1 MKNTLLNE
9 RIVKI
14 LIAEWIP
21 SLNKGELAILVGMLE
36 TFKILGKTKVSIFSI
51 YPSIDKERYP
61 ENLNIIDVI
70 SDLHLEESLLEKT
83 RSIRVKASLSAALQ
97 HLFFTL
103 LYLILGRYVLKIMNK
118 KIWREYYESD
128 VIIICHNGVNCI
140 GGCVLDFSPIY
151 ITLLAKILHKPVII
165 YANGTDDFGRGIRG
179 LLAKLLAVFVLNN
192 ADLITTRDDESFLY
206 LQKFVLNK
214 ARIYFTGDPAILLP
228 SSNLERVKHI
238 MHEENI
244 DKNKILIG
252 VALSHEVLCKAFPL
266 FKNEIMR
273 YEKAITEIALL
284 LDNLIEKFGAI
295 IVFIPH
301 CIEPYWQRDDRVLA
315 KDIYNLMK
323 NKHNVRLINK
333 EYSPQELK
341 GILGQLDLLVSTR
354 VHAAISALS
363 MGTPSIIL
371 KHLMDKRADRLVGKN
386 LNQEKWIYDIGNLN
400 FDDLFNHVNNLLAV
414 SNEVRKNLP
423 SIIISAKKKALL
435 NGILL
440 KTFLIPYLKK
450 QGRYLS

>member
-1 MKNTLLNE
+1 
-9 RIVKI
+9 
-14 LIAEWIP
+14 
-21 SLNKGELAILVGMLE
+21 
-36 TFKILGKTKVSIFSI
+36 
-51 YPSIDKERYP
+51 
-61 ENLNIIDVI
+61 
-70 SDLHLEESLLEKT
+70 
-83 RSIRVKASLSAALQ
+83 
-97 HLFFTL
+97 
-103 LYLILGRYVLKIMNK
+103 
-118 KIWREYYESD
+118 
-128 VIIICHNGVNCI
+128 
-140 GGCVLDFSPIY
+140 
-151 ITLLAKILHKPVII
+151 
-165 YANGTDDFGRGIRG
+165 
-179 LLAKLLAVFVLNN
+179 
-192 ADLITTRDDESFLY
+192 
-206 LQKFVLNK
+206 
-214 ARIYFTGDPAILLP
+214 
-228 SSNLERVKHI
+228 

-266 FKNEIMR
+266 FKNEIMI

-301 CIEPYWQRDDRVLA
+301 CIEPYWQRDDRVVA

-363 MGTPSIIL
+363 TGTPSILL
-371 KHLMDKRADRLVGKN
+371 KHSMDKRPDRLVGKN
-386 LNQEKWIYDIGNLN
+386 LNQEKWIYDVENLN

-440 KTFLIPYLKK
+440 KTFLDSISKK